1 MMYGCWFFRPEETF
15 HLPTRKFLEREVF
28 KSDQHLGCP
37 LSQIVGKCAVMS
49 VKDYFRLQPEGYAEQ
64 DVYVCESR
72 YSSRCKTFKKIKVG
86 CDGWKSHVFTRLA
99 FAGILIEFIRC

>member
-86 CDGWKSHVFTRLA
+86 RHVNKS
-99 FAGILIEFIRC
+99 FAGGE